1 MDANPPIEVQVTD
14 GVSLFQ
20 LGDGTFAI
28 AEVHV
33 NSGNLR
39 ASATTPTSAPF
50 RAFESDGQRL
60 VPVAALASRFVCL
73 LQTVDST
80 QSRGVVRF
88 RSQSKLFAGL
98 LVVTVEFPTHS
109 KSVMSPRVCGV
120 QLQREF

>member
-20 LGDGTFAI
+20 LGDGMFAI

-60 VPVAALASRFVCL
+60 VPVALLPPDSYACFRRWIPRRAAASSGSEASRN
-73 LQTVDST
+73 S
-80 QSRGVVRF
+80 SRAF
-88 RSQSKLFAGL
+88 W
-98 LVVTVEFPTHS
+98 
-109 KSVMSPRVCGV
+109 
-120 QLQREF
+120 